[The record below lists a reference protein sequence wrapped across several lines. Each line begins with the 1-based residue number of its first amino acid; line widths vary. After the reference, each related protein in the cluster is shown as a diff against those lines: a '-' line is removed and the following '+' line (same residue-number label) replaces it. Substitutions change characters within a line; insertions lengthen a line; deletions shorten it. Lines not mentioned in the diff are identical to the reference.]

1 MTDILRIATR
11 ESPLAMWQAHAVQ
24 QQLQVHFP
32 ELQVEL
38 VPMTTQGDIIL
49 EKRLSEVG
57 GKGLFVKE
65 LEYALLDGRAD
76 IAVHSMKDLPTE
88 FPDGLILSAICER
101 EDARDVFVSQSAK
114 NIFDLPANA
123 IIGTS
128 SLRRQSQVL
137 ALRADVRLQTLRGN
151 VGTRLAKLD
160 AGQYDAIILAAAGL
174 KRLGLAERIS
184 SYFTVEQLLPAAGQG
199 AMGIECR
206 SGDTRV
212 LNYIK
217 PLAHSVTTLCVQA
230 ERAVN
235 ARLQGG
241 CSLPI
246 AVYATIEQQQ
256 MSLSAV
262 IASSDGQQLLRA
274 TATDVQQHWQVLA
287 DHVANQLF
295 AQGAQD
301 ILDQCKH

>member
-1 MTDILRIATR
+1 MTDIIRIATR
-11 ESPLAMWQAHAVQ
+11 KSPLAMWQAQAVQ
-24 QQLQVHFP
+24 QQLLAHFP
-32 ELQVEL
+32 ELQIDL

-49 EKRLSEVG
+49 DKRLLEVG

-88 FPDGLILSAICER
+88 FPDGLLLSAICER
-101 EDARDVFVSQSAK
+101 EDPRDVFVSKSAK
-114 NIFDLPANA
+114 DIFDLPANA

-128 SLRRQSQVL
+128 SLRRQSQLL
-137 ALRADVRLQTLRGN
+137 ALRADLQVQTLRGN
-151 VGTRLAKLD
+151 VGTRLTKLD
-160 AGQYDAIILAAAGL
+160 EGQYDAIIVAAAGL

-184 SYFTVEQLLPAAGQG
+184 SYFSFEQLLPAAGQG
-199 AMGIECR
+199 AMGIDCR

-217 PLAHSVTTLCVQA
+217 PLAHSLTTLCVQA

-241 CSLPI
+241 CSLPL
-246 AVYATIEQQQ
+246 AVYATINQQQ
-256 MSLSAV
+256 MFLSAV
-262 IASSDGQQLLRA
+262 IASSDGRQLLRA
-274 TATDVQQHWQVLA
+274 TATDMQQHWPVLA
-287 DHVANQLF
+287 DHVADQLF

-301 ILDQCKH
+301 ILNQCKH